1 MSTSTDA
8 GLARIRA
15 EHTPAAIRDRLI
27 TPAPHS
33 HLRDFIYGAID
44 GTVTTFAIVCAA
56 IGAQLSVGIV
66 VVLGVANLVADGFS
80 MAASNYL
87 GTRAD
92 QQLRHRARRREEA
105 HIATVPEGEREEIRQ
120 IFANKGFA
128 GDALDDAVAIITSDI
143 TRWVDTMLQDELG
156 LSLRGP
162 SPARAAMVTFV
173 AFVLIGAI
181 PLLPFVAA
189 LAKPEWLTASF
200 AASVVLTAAAFLIVG
215 AIKSRI
221 VGERWLTSGLETLG
235 IGGLAAALAYG
246 VGALLRTVA

>member
-1 MSTSTDA
+1 
-8 GLARIRA
+8 
-15 EHTPAAIRDRLI
+15 
-27 TPAPHS
+27 
-33 HLRDFIYGAID
+33 
-44 GTVTTFAIVCAA
+44 
-56 IGAQLSVGIV
+56 
-66 VVLGVANLVADGFS
+66 
-80 MAASNYL
+80 
-87 GTRAD
+87 
-92 QQLRHRARRREEA
+92 
-105 HIATVPEGEREEIRQ
+105 
-120 IFANKGFA
+120 
-128 GDALDDAVAIITSDI
+128 
-143 TRWVDTMLQDELG
+143 
-156 LSLRGP
+156 
-162 SPARAAMVTFV
+162 MVTFV

>member
-1 MSTSTDA
+1 MSDSSDTE
-8 GLARIRA
+8 LARIRA

-27 TPAPHS
+27 KPAPHS
-33 HLRDFIYGAID
+33 YLRDFIYGAID

-80 MAASNYL
+80 MAAGNYL

-92 QQLRHRARRREEA
+92 QQLRRRARRREEA
-105 HIATVPEGEREEIRQ
+105 HIATIPEGEREEIRQ

-128 GDALDDAVAIITSDI
+128 GAALDDAVAIITSDM

-162 SPARAAMVTFV
+162 SPWRAAMVTFV
-173 AFVLIGAI
+173 AFVVVGAI
-181 PLLPFVAA
+181 PLLPFVADLLTPGE
-189 LAKPEWLTASF
+189 LAASF
-200 AASVVLTAAAFLIVG
+200 PASVVLTGAAFFVVG
-215 AIKSRI
+215 AIKSRV

-235 IGGLAAALAYG
+235 LGGLAAALAY
-246 VGALLRTVA
+246 VIGALLHTVA